1 MSVNVLD
8 EAPVP
13 SATPGRP
20 GRRTTRFRRGGWGWL
35 VLPGVVFL
43 FFFMLW
49 PLGGIFQ
56 RSVTDPV
63 PGLENYSRFFST
75 PVEVSSFQTTVTTA
89 VIITII
95 CAVVG
100 YIYSY
105 IACRASAR
113 LAGFLLIVVLLPAW
127 LSLLVRTFAF
137 QLLLRD
143 TGIINRFLEW
153 TGLIAE
159 PLHMIRTPFAVAVGM
174 VNILLPFMVFPIYAA
189 MRQIDPDY
197 ERAAASLGA
206 TPLRGHLRAFLP
218 IAMPG
223 VLAGSLLVFVSSLG
237 FYITPALLG
246 GAKDLFLSQ
255 LVVQHFSQLEWG
267 YGSAIAVVLIV
278 ATIITIGVA
287 SRFMRVG
294 SVYGVGER
302 E

>member
-20 GRRTTRFRRGGWGWL
+20 GGRSTRFRRGGWGWL

-63 PGLENYSRFFST
+63 LGLENYSRFFST

-105 IACRASAR
+105 IACRA
-113 LAGFLLIVVLLPAW
+113 
-127 LSLLVRTFAF
+127 
-137 QLLLRD
+137 
-143 TGIINRFLEW
+143 
-153 TGLIAE
+153 
-159 PLHMIRTPFAVAVGM
+159 
-174 VNILLPFMVFPIYAA
+174 
-189 MRQIDPDY
+189 
-197 ERAAASLGA
+197 
-206 TPLRGHLRAFLP
+206 
-218 IAMPG
+218 
-223 VLAGSLLVFVSSLG
+223 
-237 FYITPALLG
+237 
-246 GAKDLFLSQ
+246 
-255 LVVQHFSQLEWG
+255 
-267 YGSAIAVVLIV
+267 
-278 ATIITIGVA
+278 
-287 SRFMRVG
+287 
-294 SVYGVGER
+294 
-302 E
+302 